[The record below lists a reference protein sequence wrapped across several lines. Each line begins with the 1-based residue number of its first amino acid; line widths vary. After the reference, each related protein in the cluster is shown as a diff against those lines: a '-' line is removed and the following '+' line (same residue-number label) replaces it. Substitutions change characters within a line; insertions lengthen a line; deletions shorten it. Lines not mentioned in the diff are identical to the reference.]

1 MVLSLKH
8 LEKSASTLHSE
19 IIHTNMS
26 SGWQMWQ
33 DRSLVQTFSGAMTF
47 QLTSEDA
54 NFSTCRMDAITTFSH
69 HTTVDRWS
77 DSLHGKPQNM
87 MKYYLNIQAYSFP
100 ITRQRIGSMV
110 LNIILRRLDHPLALG
125 HVASILTGSNQLKLH
140 LKTWRSKASYKRV
153 SHHGRPHYTWFK
165 SQMEIGDH
173 AEITAAWMT
182 LLHLTSTQFLIY
194 LILLQTF
201 MAAPSSA
208 SLTLSEATTKFQ

>member
-1 MVLSLKH
+1 MHPHCTRKSHIPTWVLGGRCDKTDPWCRLFPVPWPF
-8 LEKSASTLHSE
+8 
-19 IIHTNMS
+19 NWRQRM
-26 SGWQMWQ
+26 
-33 DRSLVQTFSGAMTF
+33 QTF
-47 QLTSEDA
+47 
-54 NFSTCRMDAITTFSH
+54 
-69 HTTVDRWS
+69 
-77 DSLHGKPQNM
+77 
-87 MKYYLNIQAYSFP
+87 
-100 ITRQRIGSMV
+100 QRVEWM
-110 LNIILRRLDHPLALG
+110 LLRRSVITQQWIVGRTLYTANLRIWWNITWISKHTRSPLQDSGSEAWCWTSYWD
-125 HVASILTGSNQLKLH
+125 VASILTVSNQLKLH